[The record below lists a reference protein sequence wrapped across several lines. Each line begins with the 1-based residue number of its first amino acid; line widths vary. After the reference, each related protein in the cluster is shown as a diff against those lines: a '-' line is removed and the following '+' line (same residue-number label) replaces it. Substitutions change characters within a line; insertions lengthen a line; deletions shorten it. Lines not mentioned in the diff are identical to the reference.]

1 MELREIARKS
11 CELRGANPDASLGGD
26 GQNFL
31 WMEALEVEVK
41 PTLAALEALGFTVV
55 PKEPT
60 EAMLEAGRQ
69 AFYGPCEPTT
79 GHAVYRAMIEASQP
93 EPNNNPAAK
102 P

>member
-31 WMEALEVEVK
+31 WMEVLEVEVK
-41 PTLAALEALGFTVV
+41 PTLAALEALGFVIV

-60 EAMLEAGRQ
+60 EAMRAAGWQ
-69 AFYGPCEPTT
+69 HYKDVGDIWS
-79 GHAVYRAMIEASQP
+79 AMIEASQAGA
-93 EPNNNPAAK
+93 NNNPEAR